1 MLHTGSIVIYRS
13 APAKIT
19 SFANGKITLETQ
31 GGDSKNV
38 REKDID
44 FELHEGPAPLP
55 LPEVPVPDL
64 RDNLELL
71 QGEQLP
77 FADFTSFIFGS
88 HTAATAY
95 AAWKLLKEGTYF
107 RFEGD
112 AVVPRTLEEIAAAEE
127 LLRQKNEAKERH
139 AALLDRLKKG
149 AILPE
154 DMPYLGEI
162 EQVALGVNSASRL
175 MKELGIEA
183 IPEKAHM
190 LLLKLKAWD
199 LTRNPFPARAGVE
212 MENPALPLPEE
223 RLYLHEDVTDLTD
236 LEAYAIDDVSSH
248 DPDDAISYRDGILYV
263 HIADPASVIAFDSE
277 VDLEARSRG
286 ENLYLPEKISHM
298 LPLEATERFGL
309 GLQERSRALT
319 FEIRM
324 NEGNPELIKFYP
336 SLLTVKRRTY
346 EDANEVL
353 ENPQWQELQRQLVMF
368 KENRKAAGAVFI
380 RLPEVNIFVDDE
392 GVIHF
397 SPCPVTPEREF
408 VANCMLITGAA
419 VAKWAAENDIPMPFV
434 RQEPPDATPIPE
446 EEATLCSMF
455 ALRRSCHPGTTDTIP
470 GLHAGLGLEPY
481 TRVTSPLRRYADLLS
496 HMQLRRYLAGE
507 ELLTSDELTEALA
520 QSESSAA
527 VRRKLERLVNEYWT
541 LIHFSRMD
549 ADFSTEAI
557 LVHRQ
562 DDRAVFL
569 IPEFAY
575 EYKSRFRG
583 GKLGDHYTANI
594 LSSDP
599 ARFML
604 RLKLKSLSSLTDEVI
619 EDESYLDEPEED
631 VQEETQEGSQE
642 TTES

>member
-1 MLHTGSIVIYRS
+1 MLQKDSIVIYHS
-13 APAKIT
+13 APAKIAT
-19 SFANGKITLETQ
+19 IAGGKITLVTQ
-31 GGDSKNV
+31 AGDSKNV

-44 FELHEGPAPLP
+44 FELHNGPASLP
-55 LPEVPVPDL
+55 LAEVPVPDL
-64 RDNLELL
+64 RENLELL
-71 QGEQLP
+71 QGEQLS
-77 FADFTSFIFGS
+77 FSDFTELIFGS
-88 HTAATAY
+88 YSAATAY
-95 AAWKLLKEGTYF
+95 AAWKLLKDGTYF
-107 RFEGD
+107 RFEGES
-112 AVVPRTLEEIAAAEE
+112 VVPRTLEEIAAAEE

-154 DMPYLGEI
+154 DTAYLGEI
-162 EQVALGVNSASRL
+162 EQVALGINSASRL

-190 LLLKLKAWD
+190 LLLRLKAWD
-199 LTRNPFPARAGVE
+199 ITRNPFPSRAGIE
-212 MENPALPLPEE
+212 MEDPAIPLPAD
-223 RLYLHEDVTDLTD
+223 LIDPHEDVVDLTD
-236 LEAYAIDDVSSH
+236 LKAYAIDDIYSH

-277 VDLEARSRG
+277 VDVEARARG
-286 ENLYLPEKISHM
+286 ENLYLPEKVIHM
-298 LPLEATERFGL
+298 LPFEATARFGL

-324 NEGNPELIKFYP
+324 VEGVPELIKFYP
-336 SLLTVKRRTY
+336 SLLTIERRTY
-346 EDANEVL
+346 DNANEIL
-353 ENPQWQELQRQLVMF
+353 DDPQWQELQDQLSKF
-368 KENRKAAGAVFI
+368 KEIRQSTGALFI
-380 RLPEVNIFVDDE
+380 RLPEANISVDRE
-392 GVIHF
+392 GVVHF
-397 SPCPVTPEREF
+397 YPCPVTPEREF
-408 VANCMLITGAA
+408 VANCMLATGAA
-419 VAKWAAENDIPMPFV
+419 VAKWAAANDIPMPFV
-434 RQEPPDATPIPE
+434 RQESPDLPVLPE

-481 TRVTSPLRRYADLLS
+481 TRVTSPLRRYTDLLV

-520 QSESSAA
+520 QSEAA
-527 VRRKLERLVNEYWT
+527 AAARRKLERLVNEYWT

-549 ADFSTEAI
+549 SDFSTEAI

-569 IPEFAY
+569 VPEFAY

-583 GKLGDHYTANI
+583 GKLGDRYEAHI

-599 ARFML
+599 ARFLL
-604 RLKLKSLSSLTDEVI
+604 RLKLKSLSSVTEEII
-619 EDESYLDEPEED
+619 EDESYTEAPEE
-631 VQEETQEGSQE
+631 QSEAQA
-642 TTES
+642 